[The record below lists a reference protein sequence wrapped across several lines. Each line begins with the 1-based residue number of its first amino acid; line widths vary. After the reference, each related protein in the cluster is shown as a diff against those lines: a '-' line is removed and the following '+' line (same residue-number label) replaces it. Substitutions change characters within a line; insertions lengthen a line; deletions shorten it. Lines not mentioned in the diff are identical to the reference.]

1 MLGVEKNFLWIII
14 YKDKL
19 KNSNYLKIKFVE
31 VFIVVYIIYVI
42 INKGND
48 N

>member
-1 MLGVEKNFLWIII
+1 MLGVKKNFLWIII

-31 VFIVVYIIYVI
+31 VFMVVYI
-42 INKGND
+42 ND
-48 N
+48 KIGMYLNI

>member
-1 MLGVEKNFLWIII
+1 MLGMEKNFLWIII

-31 VFIVVYIIYVI
+31 VFMVVYI
-42 INKGND
+42 ND
-48 N
+48 KIGMYLNI

>member
-1 MLGVEKNFLWIII
+1 MLGVEKNFLWLII

-31 VFIVVYIIYVI
+31 VFIAVYI
-42 INKGND
+42 ND
-48 N
+48 KIGMYLNI

>member
-1 MLGVEKNFLWIII
+1 MPLVEKNFLWIII

-31 VFIVVYIIYVI
+31 VFIVVYI
-42 INKGND
+42 ND
-48 N
+48 KIGMFLNI